1 MFSFLWKTSKGTA
14 SYTLCWSTPSLEIFN
29 RGPAKNNLPC
39 SQCIIQTNLIKRH
52 PQLQPSVA
60 QRGGPELQLVP
71 LHRRLLHPPHHHHPQ
86 VTSSLKMYQYQ
97 YQILEIFFTPLT
109 IILLSSCSVLAH
121 VKVVC
126 LDLRF
131 VSNSIFHLSEYW
143 DCNIVRYTARSPPEA
158 GKGLKNG
165 K

>member
-29 RGPAKNNLPC
+29 RGPAKNNLRC

-71 LHRRLLHPPHHHHPQ
+71 LHRRLFHPPHHHHPQ
-86 VTSSLKMYQYQ
+86 VILQAWK
-97 YQILEIFFTPLT
+97 YQILDIRN
-109 IILLSSCSVLAH
+109 ILHPPHHHSPQLLFGPCACQSGMSWSQICVKFNISSFRI
-121 VKVVC
+121 
-126 LDLRF
+126 LRLLRRPIYGTQP
-131 VSNSIFHLSEYW
+131 S
-143 DCNIVRYTARSPPEA
+143 RGRQRS
-158 GKGLKNG
+158 
-165 K
+165 